1 VRIGL
6 KATGLPSDEETVIR
20 GGPFYRRRG
29 DRARRT
35 ARLVACAA
43 IALVAAVV
51 PASASAAGKQL
62 WTSDALN
69 SVANDVAGTTDM
81 TVWSEDDPTEWA
93 GFFPPGTDS
102 ENVLGFVALEYP
114 PLYHEI
120 FLDPYVY
127 STFGSWFSTGTPQ
140 GNEFAFSVAALSLI
154 HESFHWRLLSGDE
167 STVNA
172 CALKYFPYYVA
183 KDFGVP
189 ETVTQTTT
197 EVVPV
202 TTTKSVPVVH
212 LKVVKRR
219 VKVHGKWVL
228 RTKRTKFTTYTIETT
243 TSYESRPVTSTVA
256 NPLFQTLVADA
267 ASFYTQQPPPYNA
280 GTCTV

>member
-6 KATGLPSDEETVIR
+6 KATTLLSDEETVIR
-20 GGPFYRRRG
+20 GGPFNRRRA

-35 ARLVACAA
+35 PRLVVYTA

-69 SVANDVAGTTDM
+69 GIANDVAGTTDM
-81 TVWSEDDPTEWA
+81 TVLSEDDPAEWA
-93 GFFPPGTDS
+93 GFFPTGTDS

-127 STFGSWFSTGTPQ
+127 SAFGSWLSTGTPQ
-140 GNEFAFSVAALSLI
+140 GNEYAFSIAALSLI

-172 CALKYFPYYVA
+172 CALKYFPYYIEA
-183 KDFGVP
+183 DFGVP

-202 TTTKSVPVVH
+202 TTTTSMPVVH
-212 LKVVKRR
+212 VKVVKRR
-219 VKVHGKWVL
+219 LKVHGRWVV
-228 RTKRTKFTTYTIETT
+228 RTKRTTFTTYTIETT
-243 TSYESRPVTSTVA
+243 TRYQPRQVASTVA